1 MGYRVL
7 GRDFLALAS
16 FRGILPYFHLD
27 HCHFFHYKKMHR
39 RRLGDKEDSN
49 FSSIP
54 EGGDQRFEISRR
66 RGDFTPKI

>member
-16 FRGILPYFHLD
+16 FQGNLPHFHLD
-27 HCHFFHYKKMHR
+27 RCHFFHYKKMHQW
-39 RRLGDKEDSN
+39 RLGDKEDSN

-54 EGGDQRFEISRR
+54 EGGDQRFEISRQR
-66 RGDFTPKI
+66 CDFTSKI